1 MTLYRQLLIFTLT
14 LSFILFVGVWLD
26 KLQST
31 RTFLSKQLVSHAQ
44 DTATSLGLS
53 LSPFVA
59 RQDFAT
65 VDTMLNAIFDRG
77 YYQTIRITDI
87 HNSILSQRTLDIAG
101 EDVPAWFVDLI
112 PLATPGAEAL
122 IMDGWKK
129 AGAVWVESHPG
140 YAYQTLWNTTQLITV
155 YFLLTGVIVFI
166 LGGIGIHI
174 LLRPLHRVE
183 KQAEAICRR
192 EYEIQQRIPRTRE
205 LRQVVE
211 SMNRMTNKVKEM
223 FDEQAAAA
231 EKLRKNAF
239 SDVLTGLGNR
249 RFLVA
254 QVNAVM
260 KDVSGASKGGFQL
273 IQVHDLQDINTEKG
287 YEAGD
292 ALIRR
297 AAQIIRETA
306 NQWTSAVAARLNGGD
321 FALLLPHIDEE
332 GNKRL
337 AEDIAQR
344 LAQLSAEQLSPS
356 DHICN
361 IGALYYSAPTTLDHL
376 LAHSDGAL
384 SAARQTGPNTW
395 HSATMPE
402 EGQQSPTQG
411 KTWQRAILE
420 DALTDGTIQLYAQ
433 RVAKLP
439 DKHAT
444 LHLELFSRIPLP
456 GEEEIHA
463 EAFVPMAARS
473 TMITKLD
480 TYVLNRLLADPAA
493 WGEHDLAVN
502 ISIRSLLNETFV
514 KLLVDRIA
522 RLPAQGPRLFF
533 EFHEYRAIQHRDALE
548 PFAKLVRNAG
558 HDIGLDHFG
567 ISFGNFGYLRTIRPH
582 YVKIAPAFTRELV
595 TGQQDSYFFISA
607 LKGVAHSLDIKVVAE
622 GVETQQQLSTLQDLG
637 IDGIG
642 GYLVEQPYRF
652 LPGQQ
657 P

>member
-1 MTLYRQLLIFTLT
+1 MTLYRQLLVFTLT
-14 LSFILFVGVWLD
+14 LSFILFAGVWLD

-31 RTFLSKQLVSHAQ
+31 RTFLTKQLASHAQ

-65 VDTMLNAIFDRG
+65 VETMLNAIFDRG
-77 YYQTIRITDI
+77 HYRSIRITDI
-87 HNSILSQRTLDIAG
+87 HNSILIQRTLDIAIHG
-101 EDVPAWFVDLI
+101 VPTWFVSLI
-112 PLATPGAEAL
+112 PLATPSSEAL

-129 AGAVWVESHPG
+129 AGSVHVESHPG
-140 YAYQTLWNTTQLITV
+140 YAYQTLWKTTKLITI

-192 EYEIQQRIPRTRE
+192 EYEIQQHIPRTRE

-211 SMNRMTNKVKEM
+211 SMNRMTSKVKEM

-231 EKLRKNAF
+231 ENLRKNAF

-249 RFLVA
+249 RFLIA

-260 KDVSGASKGGFQL
+260 KDASKMAKGGFQL

-297 AAQIIRETA
+297 AAQIIREA
-306 NQWTSAVAARLNGGD
+306 AAQWRNGVAARLNGGD
-321 FALLLPHIDEE
+321 FALLLPNIDEE

-337 AEDIAQR
+337 AEDIAHR
-344 LAQLSAEQLSPS
+344 LARLSIEQLSPS

-361 IGALYYSAPTTLDHL
+361 IGALYYSTPTTLDHL

-384 SAARQTGPNTW
+384 SAARQTGPNSW
-395 HSATMPE
+395 QIATMTSDE
-402 EGQQSPTQG
+402 QQTPAQG
-411 KTWQRAILE
+411 RTWQRAILE
-420 DALTDGTIQLYAQ
+420 DALTDGTVQLYAQ
-433 RVAKLP
+433 RVAQLP
-439 DKHAT
+439 DKQAT

-463 EAFVPMAARS
+463 ETFVPMAARS

-480 TYVLNRLLADPAA
+480 SYVLDRLLANPAT
-493 WGEHDLAVN
+493 WGKYDLAVN
-502 ISIRSLLNETFV
+502 ISIRSLLNGAFV

-533 EFHEYRAIQHRDALE
+533 EFHEYRAIQHREALE
-548 PFAKLVRNAG
+548 SFAKLVRGAG

-567 ISFGNFGYLRTIRPH
+567 ISFSNFGYLRTIRPH
-582 YVKIAPAFTRELV
+582 YVKIAPAFTRELA

-607 LKGVAHSLDIKVVAE
+607 LKGVAHSLDIKVIAE
-622 GVETQQQLSTLQDLG
+622 GVETEEQLVTLQELG

-642 GYLVEQPYRF
+642 GYLIEQPYQF
-652 LPGQQ
+652 LPARQ

>member
-1 MTLYRQLLIFTLT
+1 MTLYRQLLVFTLT
-14 LSFILFVGVWLD
+14 LSFILFAGVWLD

-31 RTFLSKQLVSHAQ
+31 RTFLTKQLASHAQ

-59 RQDFAT
+59 QQDFAT
-65 VDTMLNAIFDRG
+65 VETMLNAIFDRG
-77 YYQTIRITDI
+77 YYRSIRITDI
-87 HNSILSQRTLDIAG
+87 HNSILIQRTLDIAIQG
-101 EDVPAWFVDLI
+101 VPTWFVSLI
-112 PLATPGAEAL
+112 PLATPSSDAL

-129 AGAVWVESHPG
+129 AGSVHVESHPG
-140 YAYQTLWNTTQLITV
+140 YAYQTLWKTTKLITV

-192 EYEIQQRIPRTRE
+192 EYEIQQHIPRTRE

-231 EKLRKNAF
+231 ENLRRNTF
-239 SDVLTGLGNR
+239 VDVLTGLGNR
-249 RFLVA
+249 RFLIA

-260 KDVSGASKGGFQL
+260 KDASKIAKGGFQL

-292 ALIRR
+292 TLIRR
-297 AAQIIRETA
+297 AAQIIREAAT
-306 NQWTSAVAARLNGGD
+306 QWTNAVAARLNGGD
-321 FALLLPHIDEE
+321 FALLLPNIDKE

-337 AEDIAQR
+337 AEDIAHR
-344 LAQLSAEQLSPS
+344 LAQLSIEQLSPS

-361 IGALYYSAPTTLDHL
+361 IGALYYSTPTTLDHL

-384 SAARQTGPNTW
+384 SAARQTGPNSW
-395 HSATMPE
+395 QIATMTSDE
-402 EGQQSPTQG
+402 QQAPAQG
-411 KTWQRAILE
+411 RTWQRAILE
-420 DALTDGTIQLYAQ
+420 DALTDGTVQLYAQ
-433 RVAKLP
+433 RVAQLP
-439 DKHAT
+439 DKQAT

-456 GEEEIHA
+456 GEDEIHA

-480 TYVLNRLLADPAA
+480 NYVLDRLLTNPAT
-493 WGEHDLAVN
+493 WGRYDLAVN
-502 ISIRSLLNETFV
+502 ISIRSLLNKTFV

-533 EFHEYRAIQHRDALE
+533 EFHEYRAIQHREALE
-548 PFAKLVRNAG
+548 SFAKLVRAAG

-582 YVKIAPAFTRELV
+582 YVKIAPAFTRELT

-607 LKGVAHSLDIKVVAE
+607 LKGVAHSLDIKVIAE
-622 GVETQQQLSTLQDLG
+622 GVETEEQFNTLQELG
-637 IDGIG
+637 IDGVG
-642 GYLVEQPYRF
+642 GYLIEQPYQFFPAR
-652 LPGQQ
+652 Q